1 MYSGG
6 FQIATTIITNTAIIV
21 IIVIIVITIIVIV
34 THLSDSLRLVSRAT
48 YPVSTNN
55 LILKMKY
62 VHTHTPQPDH
72 NNCSIPISIQ
82 IGKVTIVCVHVCS
95 IELDGIEIND
105 DGRTAVG
112 R

>member
-21 IIVIIVITIIVIV
+21 IIVIIVITVIV

-62 VHTHTPQPDH
+62 VHTHH
-72 NNCSIPISIQ
+72 GQ
-82 IGKVTIVCVHVCS
+82 ITIIVAY
-95 IELDGIEIND
+95 LYQY
-105 DGRTAVG
+105 R
-112 R
+112 